1 VRFLRR
7 DRPKENLCRPEN
19 RPKILGWMK
28 GECDAQRIWTLTD
41 GSTLQGMLILKAS
54 LLGILYVVVAE
65 RFRGRGVGPAL
76 VRHVQSL
83 GLGSLDAEARND
95 HSRRMLE
102 RCGFRPT
109 GDSSPSG
116 HPILLWQR

>member
-1 VRFLRR
+1 
-7 DRPKENLCRPEN
+7 
-19 RPKILGWMK
+19 MK

-65 RFRGRGVGPAL
+65 RFRGRGVGPVL
-76 VRHVQSL
+76 VSYVQSL
-83 GLGSLDAEARND
+83 RLGPLDAEARND

-109 GDSSPSG
+109 GDFSSSG
-116 HPILLWQR
+116 HPILLWQP